1 MYCEE
6 CCIFSLATRHSATL
20 PLSPP
25 CRHPQHSECGD
36 NDCNVTDKLT
46 LCHHCPLRSA
56 HYRYTIVGLQPSQR
70 WTRNKLSGT
79 PVRLGNC
86 HCWLDWA
93 GSELR
98 STHSLVKI
106 VSDLEYFSSWHFNKW
121 WSWSIY
127 CSAHHSTRCRASY
140 KCWDTAYCIQHCQST
155 LLSSLVPHKSTTVL
169 KDAGKLPEYHS
180 ALRCPSCR
188 YPLITAAVHWRL
200 ECQTEGRKDNP
211 RTAPVPVSVSGS
223 AVWALLHI
231 IYLFTPP

>member
-1 MYCEE
+1 MSGNTFLTLSKVNHRHLGFIGLFCPSSQSISVSQCRCYIVYCEE

-79 PVRLGNC
+79 PVRLDNC
-86 HCWLDWA
+86 HCSWA

-140 KCWDTAYCIQHCQST
+140 KCWVLHTAYST
-155 LLSSLVPHKSTTVL
+155 ARVL
-169 KDAGKLPEYHS
+169 FCLP
-180 ALRCPSCR
+180 
-188 YPLITAAVHWRL
+188 
-200 ECQTEGRKDNP
+200 
-211 RTAPVPVSVSGS
+211 
-223 AVWALLHI
+223 
-231 IYLFTPP
+231 